1 MTVWIDESDATQ
13 LSQRLHVG
21 PRELVEAIGGPWHI
35 ARRST
40 EGEILAPGTLF
51 VGRAGPSVA
60 ILVDDDPVPEVTV
73 GSAEGAW
80 PDPGTLEWAVGGTVV
95 MLRAVAP
102 QAPDADVA
110 GFLERL
116 GAAADEAFAAKRPS
130 LVICRYCGDLV
141 APEHALG
148 DEMCHGC
155 GSRMLGI
162 VY

>member
-1 MTVWIDESDATQ
+1 MWIDESDATQ
-13 LSQRLHVG
+13 LSQRLHLG

-35 ARRST
+35 VQRSP
-40 EGEILAPGTLF
+40 EGEIAAPGTLF

-60 ILVDDDPVPEVTV
+60 ILVGDDPIPEIVV
-73 GSAEGAW
+73 GTAEGNW
-80 PDPGTLEWAVGGTVV
+80 PDPGTLEWAMGRPVV
-95 MLRAVAP
+95 RLQSVAP

-110 GFLERL
+110 VFLGRL
-116 GAAADEAFAAKRPS
+116 GEAVDDAFAAKRPS
-130 LVICRYCGDLV
+130 LVICRYCGVLV